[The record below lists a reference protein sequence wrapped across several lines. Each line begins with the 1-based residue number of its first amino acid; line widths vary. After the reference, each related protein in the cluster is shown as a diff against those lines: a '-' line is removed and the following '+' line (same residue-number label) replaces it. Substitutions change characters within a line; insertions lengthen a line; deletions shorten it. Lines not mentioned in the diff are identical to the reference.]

1 MLEKNS
7 CYLILS
13 LMAGC
18 LFMYNASAS
27 QSGDQPLAIHA
38 LTEQQQ
44 KVAQSAD
51 STIEDAESALMQAR
65 HVLLEAKPHASVHDP
80 EYRQLQ
86 NLVTKAALNFERAQ
100 AIADREEGVNSQV

>member
-1 MLEKNS
+1 MLEKKS
-7 CYLILS
+7 CYLAFS

-18 LFMYNASAS
+18 LFMYNATAS
-27 QSGDQPLAIHA
+27 QSGARPLAIHA
-38 LTEQQQ
+38 LANQQL

-51 STIEDAESALMQAR
+51 TMIEDAKSALMQAR
-65 HVLLEAKPHASVHDP
+65 HVLLEAKPHANVHDP